1 MAMKNDWWN
10 LEYLLKGVY
19 LGLLLYGAAA
29 LGLSEGTNWTGLAY
43 VSLFPWAGL
52 ILALVVAAIT
62 QRAALVRPGPMIAKF
77 GYLLLEQPQLM
88 QAGLFGGMVLGSF
101 SVAGALG
108 DDRNAWLLL
117 FLGGATILG
126 VTIAAA
132 KLIPDRLVR
141 VILLTLIGFVVSG
154 ALVWLFLKGIPE
166 GVISA
171 SFKSLQHPVVAGCAI
186 MIGLPG
192 CYLLGFVG
200 LVDETEGEVALL
212 SMLLGVGLWLLP
224 FDNPAFR
231 SLITLAPAILYL
243 LYTVRVLPGVR
254 SFKQALRGHNLQSLG
269 RKKGAMLA
277 YRQALSA
284 NPGHKWAGKSFWD
297 LHQNLSVDEIRSD
310 PDWQKLVDGRL
321 CVQRAGEILGG
332 AKPSTEKLQEAL
344 GLLSLVRE
352 LKPTW
357 EPAILYWTAVGEIH
371 RGQTDIAAKMLETLL
386 DPSHF
391 DQDNPARGEVL
402 VRAWL
407 LTLIWHK
414 KLRETIGEKQLE
426 LPGRRIEAIR
436 AVDNHLRMVED
447 QDVWTLKRLIYSG
460 LDEAQYNLARD
471 GGLVSGTIADPEY
484 LQEIGKAQLDSPD
497 DWQRGAGW
505 LRIAASEAP
514 SDSPRFLVE
523 IAKSAD
529 RHGDSQ
535 EAINHFRLA
544 RDTAR
549 KLGLDKISDA
559 SRSVYFR
566 VVKFLAETAD
576 HEKNWRESLKN
587 WLLYSES
594 NDSGLETQR
603 HIAQAQEELGE
614 PLAALVAVEKGL
626 VYNPKDSD
634 LLERKNRY
642 YFSVMPEQ
650 LIAHLETVRS
660 FFDMGHCVR
669 TAKKVLDGQ
678 LPGEEWLEVAG
689 HLIELALMVEPK
701 NLPLR
706 VLAGR
711 YALRLGDRDKALTFL
726 EGARGDK
733 PTSWISGLD
742 EESWDQCNQILGDL
756 FLEVGRPKDA
766 IEALVDFRKTSKS
779 GTKTLWKMGQAFEAL
794 GELKKALGCYEQIT
808 AYDGN
813 PLIWDATEAVSR
825 IKTEIASQGKK

>member
-1 MAMKNDWWN
+1 MKNDWWN

-29 LGLSEGTNWTGLAY
+29 LGLSEGKNWSGLAL

-52 ILALVVAAIT
+52 ILSIVIAAIT
-62 QRAALVRPGPMIAKF
+62 QRAALIRPGSAVAKF

-88 QAGLFGGMVLGSF
+88 QAGLFGGIVFGSF

-132 KLIPDRLVR
+132 KLIPDRLIR
-141 VILLTLIGFVVSG
+141 VILLTLVGFVVSG

-166 GVISA
+166 GIVAA
-171 SFKSLQHPVVAGCAI
+171 SFKSLGHPVIAGLAI
-186 MIGLPG
+186 LLGLPG
-192 CYLLGFVG
+192 YYLLGFVG
-200 LVDETEGEVALL
+200 IVDETEGEWALL
-212 SMLLGVGLWLLP
+212 SMLLGVGLWLMP
-224 FDNPAFR
+224 IEHPAFR
-231 SLITLAPAILYL
+231 SLVTLGPAILYL

-254 SFKQALRGHNLQSLG
+254 SFKQALRGHNLQSIG
-269 RKKGAMLA
+269 RKKGAILA
-277 YRQALSA
+277 YRQALAS
-284 NPGHKWAGKSFWD
+284 NPGHKWAGRSYWD
-297 LHQNLSVDEIRSD
+297 LHQNLSVEEIRSD

-332 AKPSTEKLQEAL
+332 AKPSQDKLQEAI

-357 EPAILYWTAVGEIH
+357 EPAILYWSAVGEIH
-371 RGQTDIAAKMLETLL
+371 RGNVDSAGSLLTELL
-386 DPSHF
+386 DPLRF
-391 DQDNPARGEVL
+391 DSGNAARGEVL

-407 LTLIWHK
+407 LAIVWHK
-414 KLRETIGEKQLE
+414 KLRETVGLIQLD

-436 AVDNHLRMVED
+436 AVDAHLRQIED
-447 QDVWTLKRLIYSG
+447 QDAWVLKRLLYSG
-460 LDEAQYNLARD
+460 LDESQYNSARD
-471 GGLVSGTIADPEY
+471 AGLSAGSIADPEY

-497 DWQRGAGW
+497 NWKRGAGW
-505 LRIAASEAP
+505 LRIAAAETPTEST
-514 SDSPRFLVE
+514 RFLVE
-523 IAKSAD
+523 IAKAAD
-529 RHGDSQ
+529 RHGDTE
-535 EAINHFRLA
+535 EALTHFRLA

-549 KLGLDKISDA
+549 KLGLDNISE
-559 SRSVYFR
+559 SSKSTYFR
-566 VVKFLAETAD
+566 VVKYLAETAV
-576 HEKNWRESLKN
+576 HEKSWNEALKN
-587 WLLYSES
+587 WLFYAES
-594 NDSGLETQR
+594 QDAGLETQR
-603 HIAQAQEELGE
+603 QIAQVQEELGD

-626 VYNPKDSD
+626 VYSPKDSD
-634 LLERKNRY
+634 LLERKDRY
-642 YFSVMPEQ
+642 YFSVLPEQ
-650 LIAHLETVRS
+650 LIPHLETVRG
-660 FFDMGHCVR
+660 FFDMGHCLK

-689 HLIELALMVEPK
+689 HLIEIALLVEPK

-711 YALRLGDRDKALTFL
+711 YALRMGDRDKALELL
-726 EGARGDK
+726 EGARADK
-733 PTSWISGLD
+733 PTSWISGVY
-742 EESWDQCNQILGDL
+742 EEAWDQCNQILGDL

-813 PLIWDATEAVSR
+813 PLLWDATEAVNR
-825 IKTEIASQGKK
+825 IKSELASQGKK